1 MPALPALIPLL
12 DLLAGLLLAAVLGAG
27 LWAAWRWAQ
36 PQVATPRDEPPTLWD
51 LAHVD
56 DDGVLRFSVVRVLH
70 VDMAG
75 MRMVG
80 WCTRSQTQRV
90 FRLSRVLKATHV
102 ATGRRVRL
110 PRSVLLNPESHPQV
124 NSGSTNL
131 HSRRQLPC

>member
-1 MPALPALIPLL
+1 MSTLL
-12 DLLAGLLLAAVLGAG
+12 DLLACLPLTVLFAAS
-27 LWAAWRWAQ
+27 LWAAWRWAR
-36 PQVATPRDEPPTLWD
+36 PQAPAPRDEQPTLWD

-56 DDGVLRFSVVRVLH
+56 DDGVLRFTVVRVLH
-70 VDMAG
+70 VDATR

-102 ATGRRVRL
+102 ATGRPVKL
-110 PRSVLLNPESHPQV
+110 PRAASTKPGFAPEVS
-124 NSGSTNL
+124 SGSAAL

>member
-1 MPALPALIPLL
+1 MPALPAVFPML
-12 DLLAGLLLAAVLGAG
+12 DLLAGLLLAALLGAG
-27 LWAAWRWAQ
+27 LWAVWRGIQ
-36 PQVATPRDEPPTLWD
+36 PHTAAPRDEPPTLWD

-70 VDMAG
+70 VDVVG

-110 PRSVLLNPESHPQV
+110 PRSAPRHPEPHLQV
-124 NSGSTNL
+124 NSGSTTL